1 MRGLTETAT
10 SFHPLALL
18 FGADYSARGLMSVIM
33 WSYPFMAS
41 VVMNDLQNRDWES
54 GFEQE
59 FNQSFIVSQTPLSFH
74 PAGKLQVI
82 LAAQCSS
89 IASRSWL
96 KTKEGRSILV
106 LIYLK
111 TGSQGLVKGFVYFY
125 KTAIILLNW
134 NTSINQIS

>member
-10 SFHPLALL
+10 SFHPIALL
-18 FGADYSARGLMSVIM
+18 FGPNYSARGLMSVIM

-89 IASRSWL
+89 ISSPSWL
-96 KTKEGRSILV
+96 KTKPGQIYFLCWYIWKQEVKDLSNELSISTKQPL
-106 LIYLK
+106 YC
-111 TGSQGLVKGFVYFY
+111 
-125 KTAIILLNW
+125 
-134 NTSINQIS
+134 